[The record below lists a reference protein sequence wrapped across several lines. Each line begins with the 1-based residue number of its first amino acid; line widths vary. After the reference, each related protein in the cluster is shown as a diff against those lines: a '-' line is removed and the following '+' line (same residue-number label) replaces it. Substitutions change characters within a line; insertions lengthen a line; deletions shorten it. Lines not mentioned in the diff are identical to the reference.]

1 MEFKHIPVL
10 LDECIEGL
18 NIKPDGKYV
27 DCTVGGAGHSK
38 VIALKLS
45 GDGIL
50 IGLDRDPDAV
60 KTATERLAGLPA
72 KVVHSNYSGIRK
84 ALDSVGISSVDGILM
99 DLGVSSYQLDNEE
112 RGFSYHTDSPL
123 DMRMSKDGMSA
134 ADFLNNAS
142 EEKIAKVLYIYGEE
156 KFSRQIARK
165 IVEYRKEKK
174 LTSTLEFAN
183 LIREGV
189 PQKARRDKNPC
200 KKSFQ
205 AVRIEVNGEF
215 DHLKTGLK
223 EAFKCL
229 NEGGRLCVITFH
241 SLEDRIVKQ
250 HFAKWSVGCICPPE
264 FPVCVCG
271 RKPLVKIINKKP
283 ITASATELEENVR
296 SRSAKLRII
305 ERTDELLRDE
315 ADLDV

>member
-10 LDECIEGL
+10 LNECIGGL
-18 NIKPDGKYV
+18 NINPHGTYV

-38 VIALKLS
+38 VIASMLEN
-45 GDGIL
+45 DGIL

-60 KTATERLAGLPA
+60 AVATERLNGYPA
-72 KVVHSNYSGIRK
+72 KVIKSNYSEIRM
-84 ALDSVGISSVDGILM
+84 ALDSVSVDLVDGVLM
-99 DLGVSSYQLDNEE
+99 DLGVSSYQLDNDE

-134 ADFLNNAS
+134 ADFLNNS
-142 EEKIAKVLYIYGEE
+142 TEEKIAKVLYVYGEE
-156 KFSRQIARK
+156 KFSRQIARR
-165 IVEYRKEKK
+165 IVEYRKEKP
-174 LTSTLEFAN
+174 LTSTLEFAD

-189 PQKARRDKNPC
+189 PQKARREKNPC

-215 DHLKTGLK
+215 DHLKRGLK

-229 NEGGRLCVITFH
+229 KPGGRLCVISFH

-250 HFAKWSVGCICPPE
+250 HFLKWSQGCVCPPD

-271 RKPLVKIINKKP
+271 KKPLVKIINKKP
-283 ITASATELEENVR
+283 ITASAEELNANVR
-296 SRSAKLRII
+296 SRSAKLRIV
-305 ERTDELLRDE
+305 ERTDAEFSDE
-315 ADLDV
+315 ADLEI

>member
-18 NIKPDGKYV
+18 NIKPEGKYV

-38 VIALKLS
+38 VIASKLS
-45 GDGIL
+45 GEGIL

-72 KVVHSNYSGIRK
+72 KVVHSNYSDIRS

-134 ADFLNNAS
+134 ADFLNNAP
-142 EEKIAKVLYIYGEE
+142 EEKIAKVLYLYGEE

-165 IVEYRKEKK
+165 IVEYRKEKQ

-215 DHLKTGLK
+215 DHLKIGLK

-229 NEGGRLCVITFH
+229 NAGGRLCVITFH

-271 RKPLVKIINKKP
+271 RKPLAKIINKKP
-283 ITASATELEENVR
+283 ITASAKELEENVR

-305 ERTDELLRDE
+305 ERTEEPLRDE

>member
-38 VIALKLS
+38 VIASKLS

-60 KTATERLAGLPA
+60 KTATERLVGFPA
-72 KVVHSNYSGIRK
+72 KVVHSNYSDIRK
-84 ALDSVGISSVDGILM
+84 ALGSVGISSVDGILM

-215 DHLKTGLK
+215 DHLKIGLK

-229 NEGGRLCVITFH
+229 NAGGRLCVITFH

-305 ERTDELLRDE
+305 ERTDEPLRDE